1 MGRNYP
7 ELDEKCVLS
16 LFHGQL
22 LNCDE
27 DFIQATLSAARYLTV
42 SHAICIRKLPTVDSF

>member
-1 MGRNYP
+1 MGRNHS
-7 ELDEKCVLS
+7 ELDEKRELS
-16 LFHGQL
+16 LVRGRL

-42 SHAICIRKLPTVDSF
+42 THAICIRKLPTVDSF